1 VTRSLAD
8 IQRVAAFRASLRRFE
23 RTTERAV
30 RTAGL
35 TPRQYLLLVAIEGS
49 PGGTRRAQI
58 GEIADALQLA
68 PSTTSEL
75 VGRAAAAGIVRRVS
89 ATRDARVVGVS
100 LTATGRRRLEKA
112 MAALDAERDAV
123 AAAAE
128 TLRQQ
133 LP

>member
-1 VTRSLAD
+1 M
-8 IQRVAAFRASLRRFE
+8 
-23 RTTERAV
+23 
-30 RTAGL
+30 RTADL
-35 TPRQYLLLVAIEGS
+35 TPRQYLLLLAIEGS

-75 VGRAAAAGIVRRVS
+75 VDRAAAAGIVRRVS
-89 ATRDARVVGVS
+89 AARDARVVGVS

-128 TLRQQ
+128 TLRQH